1 MLQPQ
6 HLKINM
12 YNMYIPYILF
22 QPPPYE
28 RIWENRWC
36 LGCVSVTTNDP
47 SGHFCSNAAAYL
59 RGFGPRACQVDILG
73 WDTVDGRNPANHLRC
88 IVRLVK
94 IMGCQLPTSTGF
106 HAGFLVAINSMLG
119 NFTPSCLWCLR
130 SLSYSFCFLSY
141 SFEKINLRQMETPNV
156 LVVVIQYVKKW
167 MMRICSQNDLDI
179 WLFNGLHLVGKMQN
193 VMSCIAG
200 DTMHLGL
207 VHLAA

>member
-6 HLKINM
+6 HLKI
-12 YNMYIPYILF
+12 NMYIPYILF

-88 IVRLVK
+88 IVRLVNNG
-94 IMGCQLPTSTGF
+94 MSTTNLNWFCSPGF
-106 HAGFLVAINSMLG
+106 WTINSMLG

-156 LVVVIQYVKKW
+156 LVVVICQKVNDADLLPKW
-167 MMRICSQNDLDI
+167 SRYMALQWSSSCWEDAKC
-179 WLFNGLHLVGKMQN
+179 H
-193 VMSCIAG
+193 VMHSRWHYASWSSSSSR
-200 DTMHLGL
+200 
-207 VHLAA
+207 LAII